1 MSEDIII
8 ALGFIVVL
16 GFSAQWLAWRVKI
29 PSILF
34 LLLFGLLA
42 GPFLGYLSPDD
53 LFGNVLIPFVSI
65 SVAVI
70 LFEGG
75 LTLKLSEFKKI
86 GRVVILLISAGL
98 LITGLVTTL
107 GAHLLLG
114 LNLQVSILLGA
125 VLSVTGPTVI
135 GPMLRNIRPQKNVG
149 NILKWEGILIDPI
162 GALMTILV
170 FEGILIG
177 EVQEAA
183 VPILL
188 SFAKTIFTGV
198 IVGTLIAYLLAFI
211 VKNYWIPD
219 YLHGAASLA
228 FVVVAFV
235 LSNILH
241 EESGLLACTIMGIV
255 LTNQKYASVKRIK
268 DFKENLTLLIIPVLF
283 ILLSARLTMFNIE
296 LLFTPMGVLFLLLLI
311 FIGRPLSVFLSTYR
325 SGLRLNEKL
334 FVSWVAP
341 RGIVAAAVSSVFA
354 LKLEEFKIP
363 QIEYLVP
370 ITFLVIIGTVIIYGF
385 TSPLVARWLKVS
397 LSDPQGVL
405 IAGGQDWALKI
416 AAILQEKKFSV
427 VIVDTN
433 RQHIA
438 KAKMMGLPAYNESII
453 GDRILDEMNLEGI
466 GKLLALTSND
476 EVNALSVIHFSAIFE
491 KKNLY
496 QLVPKSDRDELD
508 FSPEHLRGRF
518 LFGKGVNYTFLS
530 NRFLD
535 GAVIKSTN
543 LTEEFTFEHF
553 RSEYG
558 GTAIPLFLIS
568 NRGLRLTPFTVNE
581 KPIVEAGTTIIALV
595 DGQVAKK

>member
-98 LITGLVTTL
+98 LMTGLVTTL

-311 FIGRPLSVFLSTYR
+311 FIGRPLSVFISTYR

-354 LKLEEFKIP
+354 LKLEEFNIP
-363 QIEYLVP
+363 EIEYLVP

-496 QLVPKSDRDELD
+496 QLVPKSDRDELE

-568 NRGLRLTPFTVNE
+568 NRGQRLTPFTVNE
-581 KPIVEAGTTIIALV
+581 KVIVEAGTTIIALV
-595 DGQVAKK
+595 DGQAKK

>member
-98 LITGLVTTL
+98 LMTGLVTTL

-311 FIGRPLSVFLSTYR
+311 FIGRPLSVFISTYR

-354 LKLEEFKIP
+354 LKLEEFNIP
-363 QIEYLVP
+363 EIEYLVP

-433 RQHIA
+433 RQHIT

-496 QLVPKSDRDELD
+496 QLVPKSDRDELE

-568 NRGLRLTPFTVNE
+568 NRGQRLTPFTVNE
-581 KPIVEAGTTIIALV
+581 KVIVEAGTTIIALV
-595 DGQVAKK
+595 DGQAKK